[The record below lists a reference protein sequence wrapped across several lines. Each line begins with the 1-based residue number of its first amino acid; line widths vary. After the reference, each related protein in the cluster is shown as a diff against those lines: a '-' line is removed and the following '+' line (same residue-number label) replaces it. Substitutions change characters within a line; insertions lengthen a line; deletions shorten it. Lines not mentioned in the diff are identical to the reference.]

1 MIPHPVNVLAD
12 DERGRQELLALAQ
25 RQVLAERAA
34 TTPAP
39 RTTRDR
45 FKLFGSGL
53 ANAVGSRLLGAAG
66 RRSQWS
72 GEPSPN

>member
-1 MIPHPVNVLAD
+1 MIPHPTNALTVD
-12 DERGRQELLALAQ
+12 DRRRRELIALAQ
-25 RQVLAERAA
+25 RLALADRAA
-34 TTPAP
+34 FGPS
-39 RTTRDR
+39 RRITRNR

-53 ANAVGSRLLGAAG
+53 ANAVGARLLDAAG